1 MAIVGEKPESGI
13 RIVLERPTT
22 GGPPW
27 VYRGNAFTPEAA
39 FPLSAVVEADG
50 VVRIEISAAAPA
62 ETGEKVRLMVRTV
75 YKQAQADG
83 EGAPARKIV
92 RWRGEK

>member
-13 RIVLERPTT
+13 RIVLERPRD

-27 VYRGNAFTPEAA
+27 MYRGSAFTPEAA
-39 FPLSAVVEADG
+39 LPLSAVVEENG
-50 VVRIEISAAAPA
+50 VVRIETAPDA
-62 ETGEKVRLMVRTV
+62 PPEIAEKVRLMVRTV

-83 EGAPARKIV
+83 DGAPARKIV

>member
-1 MAIVGEKPESGI
+1 MAIVGEKPDSGL
-13 RIVLERPTT
+13 RIVLERPRD

-27 VYRGNAFTPEAA
+27 VYRGSAFTPDRAL
-39 FPLSAVVEADG
+39 PLTAVVEADG
-50 VVRIEISAAAPA
+50 VVRIEIAPDA
-62 ETGEKVRLMVRTV
+62 PPEIASTVRLMVRTV